1 MFERDTALSLTAMFL
16 QGRKGE
22 QISIPRLFYSKDC
35 IIANGKNPS
44 KKQLA
49 GI

>member
-1 MFERDTALSLTAMFL
+1 MFL

-22 QISIPRLFYSKDC
+22 QIKNLCKIYKDC